1 MNDIEKIVREQA
13 RAAKK
18 ASRRLA
24 VTSSAVKDA
33 ALRAMADALEKN
45 AAVIL
50 AANDEDMAAAR
61 EKGTPNAMLDR
72 LMLDEKRIRGM
83 ADGLRQTL
91 RLLGFEPDLHGVVA
105 VLVLALDL
113 HDRAGADLEDGHRDA
128 APLGV
133 PDLGHADLLA
143 N

>member
-45 AAVIL
+45 AVVIL

-61 EKGTPNAMLDR
+61 EKGTPNAMP
-72 LMLDEKRIRGM
+72 
-83 ADGLRQTL
+83 A
-91 RLLGFEPDLHGVVA
+91 EPPRV
-105 VLVLALDL
+105 
-113 HDRAGADLEDGHRDA
+113 
-128 APLGV
+128 
-133 PDLGHADLLA
+133 
-143 N
+143 NS